1 MAYTFHWYFVFHF
14 TLEKHLIESS
24 SGVPQAASKA
34 TTFRLNILSKFSQ
47 AQANVG
53 FKIDVFYKWLNYELF
68 DYTLIR
74 LQIYSTKSLQIVW
87 LQIYSTTSLQ
97 IDLTTHFL
105 ITNDPTTNCLTTTVR
120 TSNYPTTNCL
130 TTNYPTTSWFDY
142 KLTVKLIHNMSDQ
155 EKKAFLA

>member
-53 FKIDVFYKWLNYELF
+53 FKIDVFYKWSDYELF
-68 DYTLIR
+68 DYTLIW
-74 LQIYSTKSLQIVW
+74 LQIYSTTSLQIVW
-87 LQIYSTTSLQ
+87 LQIYSTTNLQ
-97 IDLTTHFL
+97 IDLTVHFL
-105 ITNDPTTNCLTTTVR
+105 ITNDQTTNCLTI
-120 TSNYPTTNCL
+120 
-130 TTNYPTTSWFDY
+130 NYPTTSWFDY
-142 KLTVKLIHNMSDQ
+142 KLTVKLIHNISIRSLYY
-155 EKKAFLA
+155 KAFLA

>member
-1 MAYTFHWYFVFHF
+1 MAYTYNWWSLFYV
-14 TLEKHLIESS
+14 TLVKDLIESV

-105 ITNDPTTNCLTTTVR
+105 ITNDPTTNCLTT
-120 TSNYPTTNCL
+120 
-130 TTNYPTTSWFDY
+130 NYPTTSWFDY
-142 KLTVKLIHNMSDQ
+142 KLTVKLIHNMSIR
-155 EKKAFLA
+155 KKKSFFGVIIWAVS